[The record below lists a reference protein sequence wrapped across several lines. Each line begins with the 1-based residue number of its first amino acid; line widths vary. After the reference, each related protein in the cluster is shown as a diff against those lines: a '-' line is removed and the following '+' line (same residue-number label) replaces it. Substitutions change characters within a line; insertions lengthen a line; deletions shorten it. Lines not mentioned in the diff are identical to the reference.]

1 MGAAAG
7 RGIYRALS
15 QSLAALRTNWTAF
28 WLLGGLSF
36 LYGII
41 HAAGPG
47 HGKVVIASYM
57 FANEAQVRRGIVLS
71 FVSAMLQSLVA
82 IAFVLVAASVLGM
95 TAMAMADAANWI
107 GVLSYGMIV
116 LLGLWLVLRK
126 VFGWGHRHDH
136 EAEGAFEAPAANAM
150 QALARRHMGTPAHA
164 LAAGG
169 PQLTSFTAGPAGA
182 DAYGRMPGHAHYGH
196 SHGDADHDHDGHA
209 HVVTPAQLK
218 GSWREQL
225 GVVLAVGMRPCSGAL
240 IVLAFAW
247 SQGLI
252 AAGIVAVLLMGVGTA
267 ITTGVLATLAVWFKG
282 AARRVARV
290 DNDVTARVVWW
301 AELAAALAV
310 MAVGVVLV
318 LASV

>member
-1 MGAAAG
+1 
-7 RGIYRALS
+7 
-15 QSLAALRTNWTAF
+15 
-28 WLLGGLSF
+28 LSF

-57 FANEAQVRRGIVLS
+57 FANEAQVRRGILLS

-126 VFGWGHRHDH
+126 VFGWGHRHEHDVEDH
-136 EAEGAFEAPAANAM
+136 EASAANAM
-150 QALARRHMGTPAHA
+150 QSLARRHMGVPAHA

-169 PQLTSFTAGPAGA
+169 PQLTSFAVAGP

-196 SHGDADHDHDGHA
+196 GHGDDGHGEHGHA

-225 GVVLAVGMRPCSGAL
+225 GVVLAVGVRPCSGAL

-282 AARRVARV
+282 AAKTLARA
-290 DNDVTARVVWW
+290 DNAVTARVVWW
-301 AELAAALAV
+301 AELAAAVAV